1 MLVAQGR
8 PGTVDG
14 GKREATVYAFPV
26 ICMAEGLGNK
36 LGRAILQLKKDEKEM
51 KRNVCASPSYMV
63 FFLQDG
69 KHS

>member
-14 GKREATVYAFPV
+14 EKWEATVYAFPV

-36 LGRAILQLKKDEKEM
+36 LGRAILQVKKK
-51 KRNVCASPSYMV
+51 K
-63 FFLQDG
+63 
-69 KHS
+69 